1 MSMQR
6 REIPQKQ
13 KSFCRQM
20 HKHTNGKGQREEC
33 CRMLVSGTIE
43 VVRRIVAARCDRHA
57 NGATTL
63 RGVCLKRG
71 AAAQVM
77 ESCNQPALLI
87 D

>member
-20 HKHTNGKGQREEC
+20 HKATNGKGQREEC
-33 CRMLVSGTIE
+33 CRMIVSGTIE
-43 VVRRIVAARCDRHA
+43 VMRRIVAARCDRHA

-63 RGVCLKRG
+63 RGMCLKQD
-71 AAAQVM
+71 ATVWVM
-77 ESCNQPALLI
+77 ESCNRPALLI